1 MFMKH
6 LVLLFS
12 LSLWVVC
19 WPSHTIEA
27 QQPAS
32 EWTAQKPSRTF
43 DDVLIHFEAG
53 ACRGYCPIFKL
64 TFLTD
69 GTLQYAGL
77 RNVLA
82 VGDETAKLSAEE
94 FSELQNAVRRANL
107 HEQPAQIPSDIV
119 DAPKHTFYVYH
130 EGKRHR
136 VMGSRPLPEPIQALD
151 DLMQDI
157 AEAHGFMVK
166 KGVDPDNPSAMTG
179 QVRVVF
185 KPEVNAGNFCMQFME
200 IKSRPVRRVSEQ
212 NIWLIGFNPSE
223 LTEVQFINIL
233 QSMEGVVDA
242 SSVK

>member
-1 MFMKH
+1 M
-6 LVLLFS
+6 
-12 LSLWVVC
+12 
-19 WPSHTIEA
+19 EA

-32 EWTAQKPSRTF
+32 EWTASKPSRTF
-43 DDVLIHFEAG
+43 DDVLIHFETG
-53 ACRGYCPIFKL
+53 ACRGYCPIYKL

-69 GTLQYAGL
+69 GTMQYAGS
-77 RNVLA
+77 RNVLE
-82 VGDETAKLSAEE
+82 VGDKTAKLSADE
-94 FSELQNAVRRANL
+94 FSLLQNAVRRANL
-107 HEQPAQIPSDIV
+107 HEQPAQIPSDIM

-130 EGKRHR
+130 AGKRHR
-136 VMGSRPLPEPIQALD
+136 VSGSGPLPEPIQALD

-166 KGVDPDNPSAMTG
+166 KGVDPNDPSAMTG

-223 LTEVQFINIL
+223 LTEAQFINIL